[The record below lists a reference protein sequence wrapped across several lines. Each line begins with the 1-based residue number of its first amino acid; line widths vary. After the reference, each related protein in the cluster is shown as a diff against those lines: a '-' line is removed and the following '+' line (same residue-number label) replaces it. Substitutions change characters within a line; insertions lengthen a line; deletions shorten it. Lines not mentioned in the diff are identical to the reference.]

1 MLWRQ
6 PCEYAFIK
14 IKEHNTSVPPPPLSL
29 CYIQDS
35 LPAAKRH
42 HSLVEGTDYEE
53 CDQVEEEDATL
64 FVITCNG
71 DISQKV
77 KD

>member
-1 MLWRQ
+1 M
-6 PCEYAFIK
+6 
-14 IKEHNTSVPPPPLSL
+14 PPPSLSL
-29 CYIQDS
+29 CYIIQDS

-64 FVITCNG
+64 FVITRNG

-77 KD
+77 K